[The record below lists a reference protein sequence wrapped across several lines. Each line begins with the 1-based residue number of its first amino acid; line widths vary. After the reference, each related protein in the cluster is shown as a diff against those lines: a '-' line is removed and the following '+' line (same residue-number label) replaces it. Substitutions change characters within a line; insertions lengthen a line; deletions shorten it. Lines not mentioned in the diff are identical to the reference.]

1 MTSCIIVESSK
12 NDGKLHLNY
21 SVENDS
27 LQNFILVIELSKYLP
42 ITNDTTIYFKLFRRL
57 LDTITDVPQKD
68 NNGCNTTSLQ
78 YC

>member
-1 MTSCIIVESSK
+1 MYKSSK
-12 NDGKLHLNY
+12 NDGKLHPNCT
-21 SVENDS
+21 VENDS

-68 NNGCNTTSLQ
+68 NNG
-78 YC
+78 